1 MHEMMTKLSGLGP
14 EIALLIGATVCLFC
28 GLSPNDALR
37 RLTVLVAAVALVVA
51 CSLAATSKSY
61 DGVWELAG
69 FTKTAIA
76 CVGLLLLLV
85 AAAVPERLDLNHDGA
100 PWADVSLEQ
109 SQRGEFFAF
118 FLS

>member
-61 DGVWELAG
+61 DGVWELGRAD
-69 FTKTAIA
+69 
-76 CVGLLLLLV
+76 
-85 AAAVPERLDLNHDGA
+85 PDERLQVDG
-100 PWADVSLEQ
+100 E
-109 SQRGEFFAF
+109 R
-118 FLS
+118 